1 MIAPMAGLHRCAGGA
16 DRVVVIDTETTG
28 LYNSDRIVEIS
39 IVTLSLDGDIVDV
52 FDTLV
57 QPERDVSATHIH
69 GITASMV
76 ASAPTFADVA
86 GDVAVRLEGACLA
99 AHNLPFDHRMLNAE
113 FERVG
118 ATVSAE
124 AGIDTLRATGARL
137 AEACA
142 AHGIPL
148 DGAHRSLVDA
158 TATAHLVRAVSDLC
172 DVGGPTALSISLPR
186 LGRVLRREDT
196 AQVELPDPPLI
207 AYLAARLTHS
217 GVAVETLAYLELV
230 GRAVGDLHLDPAER
244 QQLEALAIA
253 LDLNEAH
260 IAQAHRRFV
269 NELIDAAVADDVV
282 TADEY
287 ETLVR
292 VAAALGVDQQV
303 VETRTH
309 QLRSVGTSLC
319 LDRDVSVV
327 FTGDHPTIERSA
339 LVAHAEQLGMS
350 VANGISKKIDLLVAA
365 DSASNSGK
373 AKKARQYG
381 IPVLGAETFAASRAG
396 DTIEA
401 TGIGLQTLKVVTCPE
416 CLSTTT
422 VPATTG
428 GRSSKRCDDCA
439 SVR

>member
-1 MIAPMAGLHRCAGGA
+1 
-16 DRVVVIDTETTG
+16 VVVIDTETTG
-28 LYNSDRIVEIS
+28 LYSSDRIVEIS
-39 IVTLSLDGDIVDV
+39 IVTLSLDGDVVDI

-86 GDVAVRLEGACLA
+86 GDVAVRLDGACLA
-99 AHNLPFDHRMLNAE
+99 AHNLAFDHRMLNAE

-118 ATVSAE
+118 TTVTTS
-124 AGIDTLRATGARL
+124 AGIDTLRATGVRL

-142 AHGIPL
+142 AHGIAL

-158 TATAHLVRAVSDLC
+158 TATAHLVRAIADLC
-172 DVGGPTALSISLPR
+172 DVGGPTALSMRPPR

-196 AQVELPDPPLI
+196 APVELPDPPLI
-207 AYLAARLTHS
+207 AYLAARLPHS
-217 GVAVETLAYLELV
+217 GVAVDMLPYLELV
-230 GRAVGDLHLDPAER
+230 GRAVGDLHLDPTER

-253 LDLNEAH
+253 LGLNEAH

-309 QLRSVGTSLC
+309 QLRSVGTSLRI
-319 LDRDVSVV
+319 DPDVSVV
-327 FTGDHPTIERSA
+327 FTGDHPAIERST

-350 VANGISKKIDLLVAA
+350 VAKGMSKRIDLLVAA
-365 DSASNSGK
+365 DPDSNSGK

-381 IPVLGAETFAASRAG
+381 IPVLGAEAFAASRSG

-401 TGIGLQTLKVVTCPE
+401 TGIGLETLKVVTCPD
-416 CLSTTT
+416 CLATTT
-422 VPATTG
+422 VPATT
-428 GRSSKRCDDCA
+428 RSQSSKRCDDCVP
-439 SVR
+439 VR

>member
-1 MIAPMAGLHRCAGGA
+1 MAGLHRCAGGA

-28 LYNSDRIVEIS
+28 LYSSDRIVEIS
-39 IVTLSLDGDIVDV
+39 IVSMSLDGDVIDV

-76 ASAPTFADVA
+76 AAAPTFADVA

-99 AHNLPFDHRMLNAE
+99 AHNLPFDYRMLNAE

-118 ATVSAE
+118 TTVEAK

-137 AEACA
+137 TEACA
-142 AHGIPL
+142 MHGIPL

-158 TATAHLVRAVSDLC
+158 TATAHLVRTVADLC
-172 DVGGPTALSISLPR
+172 DVGGPTALSMGLPR

-196 AQVELPDPPLI
+196 APVELPDPPLI
-207 AYLAARLTHS
+207 VYLAARLKHS
-217 GVAVETLAYLELV
+217 GVAVNTLAYLELV
-230 GRAVGDLHLDPAER
+230 GRAVGDLHLDAAER

-269 NELIDAAVADDVV
+269 NELIDAAVADNVV

-309 QLRSVGTSLC
+309 QLRSVETSLRI
-319 LDRDVSVV
+319 DPGISVV
-327 FTGDHPTIERSA
+327 FTGEHLTIERST
-339 LVAHAEQLGMS
+339 LVAHAQQLGMS
-350 VANGISKKIDLLVAA
+350 VANGMSKKIDLLVAA
-365 DSASNSGK
+365 DPDSNSGK

-381 IPVLGAETFAASRAG
+381 IPVLGAETFAASQDG

-401 TGIGLQTLKVVTCPE
+401 TGIGLETLKVVTCPD
-416 CLSTTT
+416 CLGTTT
-422 VPATTG
+422 VSATT
-428 GRSSKRCDDCA
+428 RSQSSKRCDDCT

>member
-1 MIAPMAGLHRCAGGA
+1 
-16 DRVVVIDTETTG
+16 VVVIDTETTG
-28 LYNSDRIVEIS
+28 LYSSDRIVEIS
-39 IVTLSLDGDIVDV
+39 IVTLSLDGDVVDI

-69 GITASMV
+69 GITAAMV

-118 ATVSAE
+118 TTVMAD

-142 AHGIPL
+142 AHDIPL
-148 DGAHRSLVDA
+148 VGAHRSLVDA
-158 TATAHLVRAVSDLC
+158 TATAHLVRAVADLC
-172 DVGGPTALSISLPR
+172 DVGGPTALSMGLPR

-196 AQVELPDPPLI
+196 APVELPDPPLI

-217 GVAVETLAYLELV
+217 GVAIDTLAYLELV

-253 LDLNEAH
+253 LNLNEAH

-282 TADEY
+282 TSDEY

-309 QLRSVGTSLC
+309 QLRSVETSLRI
-319 LDRDVSVV
+319 DPNVSVV
-327 FTGDHPTIERSA
+327 FTGDHSTIERST

-350 VANGISKKIDLLVAA
+350 VAKGMSKKIDLLVAA
-365 DSASNSGK
+365 DPDSNSGK

-381 IPVLGAETFAASRAG
+381 IPVLGAEAFAACRAG

-401 TGIGLQTLKVVTCPE
+401 TGIGLETLKVVTCPD
-416 CLSTTT
+416 CLATTT
-422 VPATTG
+422 VPATT
-428 GRSSKRCDDCA
+428 RSQSTKRCDDC
-439 SVR
+439 VPVQ